1 MEHLQVKLI
10 LVVNIGCNKFNFKSL
25 SINNKKKSS
34 RLKKPDDFLKNNI
47 LNQYMSNEILWFH
60 SLKYNS

>member
-25 SINNKKKSS
+25 SINNKKESS
-34 RLKKPDDFLKNNI
+34 GLKNRTI
-47 LNQYMSNEILWFH
+47 P
-60 SLKYNS
+60 